1 MKNKVQNIEA
11 LAQTKFLSLY
21 NANYI
26 NKGGNKKTW
35 TIATRK
41 SKEALEDQFF
51 NGKEDKVD
59 AVVILAYHKDEKK
72 LVAIKQF
79 RMPIN
84 NYVYELPAGLIDNND
99 DIISTVKRELKE
111 ETGLDLEEVIENK
124 IGQKLYLSPGM
135 TDESV
140 SLVYCTCSGKIS
152 DENLEEDEDI
162 ETILLSK
169 EDAIKIPTVISAG
182 AVTADVTTDNNP
194 EQNNI
199 TKKHNAVNTE
209 VNPVRPPASTP
220 VNDSTNEVVED
231 VPNTDPI
238 TVAVESAN
246 NALSPSTK

>member
-1 MKNKVQNIEA
+1 MKENIKMKNKVQNLET

-41 SKEALEDQFF
+41 SKEVLEDQFF

-59 AVVILAYHKDEKK
+59 AVVILAYHKEEKK
-72 LVAIKQF
+72 LVAIRQF
-79 RMPIN
+79 RIPLN

-169 EDAIKIPTVISAG
+169 EDAIKILNSGERCDI
-182 AVTADVTTDNNP
+182 
-194 EQNNI
+194 
-199 TKKHNAVNTE
+199 KFFM
-209 VNPVRPPASTP
+209 
-220 VNDSTNEVVED
+220 
-231 VPNTDPI
+231 
-238 TVAVESAN
+238 
-246 NALSPSTK
+246 ALQSFVQMGEEIFR

>member
-1 MKNKVQNIEA
+1 MKNKVQNIQA

-41 SKEALEDQFF
+41 SKEVLEDQFF
-51 NGKEDKVD
+51 NGKDDKVD
-59 AVVILAYHKDEKK
+59 AVVILAYHKEEKK
-72 LVAIKQF
+72 LVAIRQF
-79 RMPIN
+79 RIPLN

-124 IGQKLYLSPGM
+124 MGQKLYLSPGM

-140 SLVYCTCSGKIS
+140 SLVYCTCSGEVS

-169 EDAIKIPTVISAG
+169 EDAIKIINS
-182 AVTADVTTDNNP
+182 DERCD
-194 EQNNI
+194 I
-199 TKKHNAVNTE
+199 KFFM
-209 VNPVRPPASTP
+209 
-220 VNDSTNEVVED
+220 
-231 VPNTDPI
+231 
-238 TVAVESAN
+238 
-246 NALSPSTK
+246 ALQSFIQIGDEIFK

>member
-1 MKNKVQNIEA
+1 MIKNKVQNLET
-11 LAQTKFLSLY
+11 LAETKFLSMY

-41 SKEALEDQFF
+41 TKEELEEQFF

-72 LVAIKQF
+72 LVAIRQF
-79 RMPIN
+79 RIPLN

-111 ETGLDLEEVIENK
+111 ETGLDLEEVFEDK

-140 SLVYCTCSGKIS
+140 SLVYCTCSGEVS
-152 DENLEEDEDI
+152 NENLEEDEDI
-162 ETILLSK
+162 ETVLLSR
-169 EDAIKIPTVISAG
+169 EDAQKILNSNERCDIKFFMALQ
-182 AVTADVTTDNNP
+182 AF
-194 EQNNI
+194 I
-199 TKKHNAVNTE
+199 TLGDKIFN
-209 VNPVRPPASTP
+209 
-220 VNDSTNEVVED
+220 
-231 VPNTDPI
+231 
-238 TVAVESAN
+238 
-246 NALSPSTK
+246 

>member
-1 MKNKVQNIEA
+1 MKNKVKNLET

-21 NANYI
+21 NANYT

-41 SKEALEDQFF
+41 SKEALEEQFF

-79 RMPIN
+79 RIPLN

-111 ETGLDLEEVIENK
+111 ETGLDLEEVIEDK

-169 EDAIKIPTVISAG
+169 EDAIKILNSSERCDI
-182 AVTADVTTDNNP
+182 
-194 EQNNI
+194 
-199 TKKHNAVNTE
+199 KFFM
-209 VNPVRPPASTP
+209 
-220 VNDSTNEVVED
+220 
-231 VPNTDPI
+231 
-238 TVAVESAN
+238 
-246 NALSPSTK
+246 ALQSFVQMREEIFR

>member
-1 MKNKVQNIEA
+1 MKNKVQNIQA
-11 LAQTKFLSLY
+11 LAETKFLSLY

-41 SKEALEDQFF
+41 SKEVLEDQFF

-59 AVVILAYHKDEKK
+59 AVVILAYHKEEKK
-72 LVAIKQF
+72 LVAIRQF
-79 RMPIN
+79 RIPLN

-124 IGQKLYLSPGM
+124 MGKKLYLSPGM

-162 ETILLSK
+162 ETVLLSK
-169 EDAIKIPTVISAG
+169 EDAIKIINSGERCDIKLFMALQSFIQMG
-182 AVTADVTTDNNP
+182 
-194 EQNNI
+194 
-199 TKKHNAVNTE
+199 
-209 VNPVRPPASTP
+209 
-220 VNDSTNEVVED
+220 ED
-231 VPNTDPI
+231 I
-238 TVAVESAN
+238 F
-246 NALSPSTK
+246 K

>member
-1 MKNKVQNIEA
+1 MKNKVQNLET

-140 SLVYCTCSGKIS
+140 SLVYCTCLGKIS

-169 EDAIKIPTVISAG
+169 EDAIKILNSGERCDI
-182 AVTADVTTDNNP
+182 
-194 EQNNI
+194 
-199 TKKHNAVNTE
+199 KFFM
-209 VNPVRPPASTP
+209 
-220 VNDSTNEVVED
+220 
-231 VPNTDPI
+231 
-238 TVAVESAN
+238 
-246 NALSPSTK
+246 ALQSFVQIGEEIFK

>member
-1 MKNKVQNIEA
+1 MKNKVQNIQS
-11 LAQTKFLSLY
+11 LAETKFLSLY

-41 SKEALEDQFF
+41 SKEVLEEQFF

-59 AVVILAYHKDEKK
+59 AVVILAYHKEEKK
-72 LVAIKQF
+72 LVAIRQF
-79 RMPIN
+79 RIPLN

-111 ETGLDLEEVIENK
+111 ETGLDLEEVIESK

-140 SLVYCTCSGKIS
+140 SLVYCKCSGKVS

-169 EDAIKIPTVISAG
+169 EDAIKIINS
-182 AVTADVTTDNNP
+182 
-194 EQNNI
+194 
-199 TKKHNAVNTE
+199 
-209 VNPVRPPASTP
+209 
-220 VNDSTNEVVED
+220 NERCD
-231 VPNTDPI
+231 I
-238 TVAVESAN
+238 KFFM
-246 NALSPSTK
+246 ALQSFIQIGEEIFK

>member
-1 MKNKVQNIEA
+1 MKNKVQNLET

-41 SKEALEDQFF
+41 STEALEDQFF

-169 EDAIKIPTVISAG
+169 EDAIKILNSGERCDI
-182 AVTADVTTDNNP
+182 
-194 EQNNI
+194 
-199 TKKHNAVNTE
+199 KFFM
-209 VNPVRPPASTP
+209 
-220 VNDSTNEVVED
+220 
-231 VPNTDPI
+231 
-238 TVAVESAN
+238 
-246 NALSPSTK
+246 ALQSFVQIGEEIFK

>member
-1 MKNKVQNIEA
+1 MKNKVQNLET
-11 LAQTKFLSLY
+11 LVQTKFLSLY
-21 NANYI
+21 NANYT
-26 NKGGNKKTW
+26 NKDGNKKTW

-41 SKEALEDQFF
+41 SKEALEEQFF

-111 ETGLDLEEVIENK
+111 ETGLDLEEVIKDK

-152 DENLEEDEDI
+152 DENLEDDEDI

-169 EDAIKIPTVISAG
+169 EDAIKILNSGERCDI
-182 AVTADVTTDNNP
+182 
-194 EQNNI
+194 
-199 TKKHNAVNTE
+199 KFFM
-209 VNPVRPPASTP
+209 
-220 VNDSTNEVVED
+220 
-231 VPNTDPI
+231 
-238 TVAVESAN
+238 
-246 NALSPSTK
+246 ALQSFVQMGEEIFK

>member
-1 MKNKVQNIEA
+1 MKNKVQNIQS
-11 LAQTKFLSLY
+11 LAETKFLSLY

-41 SKEALEDQFF
+41 SKEVLEEQFF

-59 AVVILAYHKDEKK
+59 AVVILAYHKEEKK
-72 LVAIKQF
+72 LVAIRQF
-79 RMPIN
+79 RIPLN

-111 ETGLDLEEVIENK
+111 ETGLDLEEVIESK

-140 SLVYCTCSGKIS
+140 SLVYCTCSGKVS

-162 ETILLSK
+162 ETVLLSK
-169 EDAIKIPTVISAG
+169 EDAVKIINSGERCDIKLFMALQSFIQIG
-182 AVTADVTTDNNP
+182 
-194 EQNNI
+194 
-199 TKKHNAVNTE
+199 
-209 VNPVRPPASTP
+209 
-220 VNDSTNEVVED
+220 ED
-231 VPNTDPI
+231 I
-238 TVAVESAN
+238 F
-246 NALSPSTK
+246 K

>member
-1 MKNKVQNIEA
+1 MKNKVQNLET
-11 LAQTKFLSLY
+11 LVQTKFLSLY
-21 NANYI
+21 NANYT
-26 NKGGNKKTW
+26 NKDGNKKTW

-41 SKEALEDQFF
+41 SKEALEEQFF

-79 RMPIN
+79 RIPLN

-99 DIISTVKRELKE
+99 DIIPTVKRELKE
-111 ETGLDLEEVIENK
+111 ETGLDLEEVIEDR

-152 DENLEEDEDI
+152 DENLEDDEDI

-169 EDAIKIPTVISAG
+169 EDAIKILNSGERCDI
-182 AVTADVTTDNNP
+182 
-194 EQNNI
+194 
-199 TKKHNAVNTE
+199 KFFM
-209 VNPVRPPASTP
+209 
-220 VNDSTNEVVED
+220 
-231 VPNTDPI
+231 
-238 TVAVESAN
+238 
-246 NALSPSTK
+246 ALQSFVQMGEEIFK

>member
-1 MKNKVQNIEA
+1 MKNKVENIET

-21 NANYI
+21 NANYT

-41 SKEALEDQFF
+41 TKKALEEQFF

-59 AVVILAYHKDEKK
+59 AVVILAYHKEEEK
-72 LVAIKQF
+72 LVAIRQF
-79 RMPIN
+79 RIPLN

-111 ETGLDLEEVIENK
+111 ETGLDLEEVMEEK

-140 SLVYCTCSGKIS
+140 SLVYCTCSGKVS

-162 ETILLSK
+162 ETVLLSR
-169 EDAIKIPTVISAG
+169 EDAIKILNSGERCDI
-182 AVTADVTTDNNP
+182 
-194 EQNNI
+194 
-199 TKKHNAVNTE
+199 KFFM
-209 VNPVRPPASTP
+209 
-220 VNDSTNEVVED
+220 
-231 VPNTDPI
+231 
-238 TVAVESAN
+238 
-246 NALSPSTK
+246 ALQSFIQIGEEIFR

>member
-1 MKNKVQNIEA
+1 MKNKVQNIQV

-41 SKEALEDQFF
+41 SKEVLENQFF

-59 AVVILAYHKDEKK
+59 AVVILAYHKEEKK
-72 LVAIKQF
+72 LVAIRQF
-79 RMPIN
+79 RIPLN

-124 IGQKLYLSPGM
+124 MRKKLYLSPGM

-140 SLVYCTCSGKIS
+140 SLVYCTCSGKVS

-162 ETILLSK
+162 ETTLLSK
-169 EDAIKIPTVISAG
+169 EDAIKIINS
-182 AVTADVTTDNNP
+182 DERCD
-194 EQNNI
+194 I
-199 TKKHNAVNTE
+199 KFFM
-209 VNPVRPPASTP
+209 
-220 VNDSTNEVVED
+220 
-231 VPNTDPI
+231 
-238 TVAVESAN
+238 
-246 NALSPSTK
+246 ALQSFIQMGEEIFK

>member
-1 MKNKVQNIEA
+1 MKNKIQNIQA

-41 SKEALEDQFF
+41 SKEVLEDQFF

-59 AVVILAYHKDEKK
+59 AVVILAYHKEEKK
-72 LVAIKQF
+72 LVAIRQF
-79 RMPIN
+79 RIPLN

-124 IGQKLYLSPGM
+124 MGQKLYLSPGM

-140 SLVYCTCSGKIS
+140 SLVYCTCSGEVS

-169 EDAIKIPTVISAG
+169 EDAIKIINS
-182 AVTADVTTDNNP
+182 DERCD
-194 EQNNI
+194 I
-199 TKKHNAVNTE
+199 KFFM
-209 VNPVRPPASTP
+209 
-220 VNDSTNEVVED
+220 
-231 VPNTDPI
+231 
-238 TVAVESAN
+238 
-246 NALSPSTK
+246 ALQSFIQIGDEIFK

>member
-41 SKEALEDQFF
+41 SKEVLGDQFF

-59 AVVILAYHKDEKK
+59 AVVILAYHKEEKK
-72 LVAIKQF
+72 LVAIRQF
-79 RMPIN
+79 RIPLN

-124 IGQKLYLSPGM
+124 MGQKLYLSPGM

-162 ETILLSK
+162 ETMLLSK
-169 EDAIKIPTVISAG
+169 EDAIKILNSGERCDI
-182 AVTADVTTDNNP
+182 
-194 EQNNI
+194 
-199 TKKHNAVNTE
+199 KFFM
-209 VNPVRPPASTP
+209 
-220 VNDSTNEVVED
+220 
-231 VPNTDPI
+231 
-238 TVAVESAN
+238 
-246 NALSPSTK
+246 ALQSFVQMGEEIFK